1 MTAFDEETPFTP
13 NENEEMQTTPE
24 PPAEVAASAEAEDE
38 VLAGLVVELT
48 AAKRTADEANDRAL
62 RAQAELANFRRRKE
76 REAEERVATANGR
89 LLKELLPVVDDF
101 ELAFAAI
108 PETGEGETNAWAKGF
123 ELILRK
129 LQSVVER
136 EGITP
141 INATG
146 VFDPNVHEAISV
158 EPSDTVPSGEIIA
171 EVRRGYRLHDKILR
185 PSYVRVAL

>member
-1 MTAFDEETPFTP
+1 MTASDEETTFSPDT
-13 NENEEMQTTPE
+13 NEYVEAAPE
-24 PPAEVAASAEAEDE
+24 APAEAQAAVEAEDE
-38 VLAGLVVELT
+38 VLTALVVELT
-48 AAKRTADEANDRAL
+48 EAKRTADEANDRAL

-76 REAEERVATANGR
+76 RETEERVTAANGR

-108 PETGEGETNAWAKGF
+108 PETGEGEANAWAKGF

-129 LQSVVER
+129 FQSILER

-141 INATG
+141 ISATG
-146 VFDPNVHEAISV
+146 AFDPNVHEAISV

-171 EVRRGYRLHDKILR
+171 EVRRGYRLNDKILR
-185 PSYVRVAL
+185 PSFVRVAM